1 METHENSL
9 SAAQWAVMEHLWSK
23 GSLSG
28 REAAERMGAE
38 TGWNRSTT
46 LTLLRRMEEKG
57 FVRSGVEGG
66 VKLFYPVL
74 RREDAAMQV
83 TENLLERVYH
93 GSISMLLSALTH
105 KQNLSQEEIHK
116 LHALL
121 DGMEGK

>member
-1 METHENSL
+1 MEMHGNSL
-9 SAAQWAVMEHLWSK
+9 SSAQWAVMEHLWRN
-23 GSLSG
+23 GSLTG
-28 REAAERMGAE
+28 REATDVMEAEI
-38 TGWNRSTT
+38 GWSRSTT
-46 LTLLRRMEEKG
+46 LTMLRRMEEKG
-57 FVRSGVEGG
+57 FVRSTANGG
-66 VKLFYPVL
+66 VKTFYPVL

>member
-1 METHENSL
+1 MEMHGNSL
-9 SAAQWAVMEHLWSK
+9 SSAQWAVMEHLWRK
-23 GSLSG
+23 GSLTG
-28 REAAERMGAE
+28 REATDVMEAEI
-38 TGWNRSTT
+38 GWSRSTT
-46 LTLLRRMEEKG
+46 LTMLRRMEEKG
-57 FVRSGVEGG
+57 FVRSTVNGG
-66 VKLFYPVL
+66 VKTFYPVL

-105 KQNLSQEEIHK
+105 KQNLSQEEIRK